1 VSIRGRYGRLFLVFG
16 LASLVAAMVTTSM
29 WVRVVFLCIAPA
41 ALLMSWAYF
50 RLGPGLIGKQPQGS
64 IVLWRWFMLWPY
76 HLTNVLNLHLMALLS
91 RENAADEVAPGLF
104 VSRRLTLLD
113 RQLLAEGKIA
123 AVLDA
128 TAEFPRLGALRG
140 KAYWCCPLLDMTAPT
155 VEQLLEGVAFVLEQR
170 QQGPVLIHCAAGH
183 GRSATFAAAVL
194 LSDGEARDPDE
205 AIEILR
211 SKRPGIHLNHEQVR
225 ALQAFHER
233 LQQIPTA

>member
-1 VSIRGRYGRLFLVFG
+1 MNIRVRFGRLFLAFG
-16 LASLVAAMVTTSM
+16 LASLVAAAITPSL
-29 WVRVVFLCIAPA
+29 WVRIVFLCIGPA

-50 RLGPGLIGKQPQGS
+50 RIGPALMGKQAHGS
-64 IVLWRWFMLWPY
+64 IVLWRWLVLWPY
-76 HLTNVLNLHLMALLS
+76 HMANVLNLHLMALLS

-113 RQLLAEGKIA
+113 RHLLTEGKIA

-155 VEQLLEGVAFVLEQR
+155 VDQLAEGVAFVLEQR
-170 QQGPVLIHCAAGH
+170 QHGPVLIHCAAGH

-194 LSDGEARDPDE
+194 LSDGEASDPDE
-205 AIEILR
+205 AIEMLQ
-211 SKRPGIHLNHEQVR
+211 SKRPGIHLNHEQIR

-233 LQQIPTA
+233 LQQIATA